1 MERELNT
8 LHAWIQN
15 CQKLA
20 SHIELQ
26 PLPVLSPAPFSNVWI
41 ALNFQY
47 KEHGHWKWPTWMVT
61 RLSWMT
67 RILSLLTCLIWGL
80 RITCSLQA
88 SKMLQNC
95 CKLPRETPSSSD
107 VSLASAV
114 ESLLSSYSKSESES
128 LELGWVWLQN
138 CPLLPCF
145 FFWTRS
151 WWTVLAGISVQIKLH
166 ELHVIQLASNT
177 SIVTIVTIKHSGT
190 VAKVRHSF
198 TFLACLGASATLMWW
213 FTTYYLIRK
222 GVGQSCG
229 MKFFKT

>member
-1 MERELNT
+1 
-8 LHAWIQN
+8 
-15 CQKLA
+15 
-20 SHIELQ
+20 
-26 PLPVLSPAPFSNVWI
+26 
-41 ALNFQY
+41 
-47 KEHGHWKWPTWMVT
+47 MVT
-61 RLSWMT
+61 GLSWMT
-67 RILSLLTCLIWGL
+67 RILSLLTCLLWGL
-80 RITCSLQA
+80 RIIHSLQA
-88 SKMLQNC
+88 SNILQNC

-107 VSLASAV
+107 VSSASAV
-114 ESLLSSYSKSESES
+114 ESLLSSYSKSESELESESES
-128 LELGWVWLQN
+128 LELSQVWLQN
-138 CPLLPCF
+138 CPLLPHF